1 MRATFR
7 AARAA
12 FVFLTRLPLGDSS
25 SSAADDAWAPAHF
38 PFVGLVLGC
47 VLAILHSALR
57 RLGALPD
64 ATLVIAVSLVL
75 TGALHEDGLAD
86 TSDALYGALEHQRV
100 LEILKD
106 SRIGT
111 FGACAVVVSIVGRI
125 VLLGQLGSAAY
136 WALPIVG
143 CAARVAPVWQMI
155 ALPHLG
161 GSTAKSRR
169 VQGARMP
176 QALAATAWFVLA
188 SAGLVA
194 FRIVSIW
201 RMATL
206 GGLLVMVTL
215 LTGLYYARR
224 MGGVTGDFL
233 GATEQVCELAGYAVV
248 AWAV

>member
-12 FVFLTRLPLGDSS
+12 LVFLTRLPVGNSLSS
-25 SSAADDAWAPAHF
+25 TADHTWAPAHF
-38 PFVGLVLGC
+38 PLVGLLLGC

-57 RLGALPD
+57 RLGTLPD
-64 ATLVIAVSLVL
+64 ATLVIAVSLVV

-86 TSDALYGALEHQRV
+86 TSDALYGASERQRV

-111 FGACAVVVSIVGRI
+111 FGACALVVSIVGRI
-125 VLLGQLGSAAY
+125 VLLSQLGRAAG

-161 GSTAKSRR
+161 GPSAKSRH

-194 FRIVSIW
+194 FRVVSIG
-201 RMATL
+201 RMAAL
-206 GGLLVMVTL
+206 GGLLVAVT
-215 LTGLYYARR
+215 
-224 MGGVTGDFL
+224 
-233 GATEQVCELAGYAVV
+233 
-248 AWAV
+248 